1 METGIISS
9 NIQYKTPRK
18 EHTPIIEG
26 RIKIITEPTLWN
38 GGYVGISSSGF
49 GGTNSHILLKSS
61 PKNKINIGTQDGL
74 PRLITVSGRTEEA
87 VKTLLDDIN
96 SRQLDVEYVALLYS
110 IHIENIEGH
119 PYKGYTVIGSEVVNK
134 IKEVGNCTRR
144 PICFVFPGTEVE
156 WHNAELMKLP
166 VFAKVIEKCNE
177 ILKQHDIC
185 VNDIIMDETGTT
197 CNSIIRSFIAITATQ
212 IGIVDLLTHAAIQPD
227 YTIGLSIGE
236 LICEY
241 VDGRFTIEE
250 TILAAYYIGIAF
262 EQAKLQVKKYIS
274 IICMYKA
281 IHKIN
286 HGSTGTVNDITAN
299 RCKYLKIVRTKL
311 LEHFSR
317 ILPTEPSKSR
327 RVTQLGRPQSKRDLT
342 ETAAEYYA
350 DNILNPIPLK
360 EIITLISKS
369 TVLVDIVP
377 HNAFQSIMTNLLES
391 TITIIPLYK
400 RGQKHTIQSFLEG
413 IGDLYNVGLQP
424 QIANLYPPV
433 QFPVSRGT
441 PMISPLIKWDH
452 SEDYYVFRYKEKNKI
467 FSTERIITI
476 TPDDEDF
483 EYLYGHVIDERI
495 LLPVTSCLYE
505 IWRTIGSLNGT
516 DHKNI
521 DYNNT
526 FEILEKGN
534 VIVSGVV
541 RISNDI
547 AKERLQF
554 LAKSDDAEECMNTS
568 DIFKKLRVCSYQY
581 TGLYRSLKSAS
592 INGSVG
598 HIKWSSNWVAFIDN
612 MVQMKSLSLDSRNVI
627 YITTYIRKLRFI
639 AISRRPAN
647 IKPVHEEYKFI
658 GYRDHTTISL
668 KDAVQISI
676 QIALECHELRNVKV
690 IEVVED
696 DDKILLED
704 LIIPIVHEILSNLP
718 SVQSNL
724 TLDATENRLHSSLL
738 PQNLSVI
745 QPNKY

>member
-1 METGIISS
+1 M
-9 NIQYKTPRK
+9 
-18 EHTPIIEG
+18 
-26 RIKIITEPTLWN
+26 
-38 GGYVGISSSGF
+38 
-49 GGTNSHILLKSS
+49 
-61 PKNKINIGTQDGL
+61 
-74 PRLITVSGRTEEA
+74 
-87 VKTLLDDIN
+87 
-96 SRQLDVEYVALLYS
+96 
-110 IHIENIEGH
+110 
-119 PYKGYTVIGSEVVNK
+119 
-134 IKEVGNCTRR
+134 
-144 PICFVFPGTEVE
+144 
-156 WHNAELMKLP
+156 LM
-166 VFAKVIEKCNE
+166 
-177 ILKQHDIC
+177 D
-185 VNDIIMDETGTT
+185 
-197 CNSIIRSFIAITATQ
+197 
-212 IGIVDLLTHAAIQPD
+212 
-227 YTIGLSIGE
+227 
-236 LICEY
+236 
-241 VDGRFTIEE
+241 
-250 TILAAYYIGIAF
+250 
-262 EQAKLQVKKYIS
+262 
-274 IICMYKA
+274 
-281 IHKIN
+281 
-286 HGSTGTVNDITAN
+286 VNDITAN

-391 TITIIPLYK
+391 TITFIPLYK

-483 EYLYGHVIDERI
+483 EYMYGHVIDERI

-521 DYNNT
+521 PIVFENIKFVRATHLSKRDKLELTLVIQESNNT
-526 FEILEKGN
+526 FQILEKSN
-534 VIVSGVV
+534 VVVSGIV
-541 RISNDI
+541 RLPNNI

-568 DIFKKLRVCSYQY
+568 DIYKKLRVCGYQY
-581 TGLYRSLKSAS
+581 TGWYRSLKSAS

-627 YITTYIRKLRFI
+627 YITTQIRKLVIDPEFHIRQLPKLSIEERNVPVRIYGSLDAIVSGGIEIYGQRFV

-704 LIIPIVHEILSNLP
+704 LITPIIHEVLSNLP
-718 SVQSNL
+718 LVQSNL
-724 TLDATENRLHSSLL
+724 TLVATKNRFHSSLL
-738 PQNLSVI
+738 PENLLVI
-745 QPNKY
+745 QPNNVLKDDTFLMVIGVGILTKDGHTLLSNVMAGGFLFTREDLNATYDNELLQQYNLNIILEKRTERESVLLLRKTQNVIMRREVVYINNYEFSWIIKLKSVMEVVDETNSRITLVAEGDPESGVLGFVNCLRREPGGKTVRCVFIQDEHAPKFSLQAPFYMNHLLLDLPMNVLRPGKVWGSYRHLPLPPPEPVLVQCGYVTQAVGKRL

>member
-1 METGIISS
+1 
-9 NIQYKTPRK
+9 
-18 EHTPIIEG
+18 
-26 RIKIITEPTLWN
+26 
-38 GGYVGISSSGF
+38 
-49 GGTNSHILLKSS
+49 
-61 PKNKINIGTQDGL
+61 
-74 PRLITVSGRTEEA
+74 
-87 VKTLLDDIN
+87 
-96 SRQLDVEYVALLYS
+96 
-110 IHIENIEGH
+110 
-119 PYKGYTVIGSEVVNK
+119 
-134 IKEVGNCTRR
+134 
-144 PICFVFPGTEVE
+144 
-156 WHNAELMKLP
+156 
-166 VFAKVIEKCNE
+166 
-177 ILKQHDIC
+177 
-185 VNDIIMDETGTT
+185 
-197 CNSIIRSFIAITATQ
+197 
-212 IGIVDLLTHAAIQPD
+212 
-227 YTIGLSIGE
+227 
-236 LICEY
+236 
-241 VDGRFTIEE
+241 
-250 TILAAYYIGIAF
+250 
-262 EQAKLQVKKYIS
+262 
-274 IICMYKA
+274 
-281 IHKIN
+281 
-286 HGSTGTVNDITAN
+286 
-299 RCKYLKIVRTKL
+299 
-311 LEHFSR
+311 
-317 ILPTEPSKSR
+317 
-327 RVTQLGRPQSKRDLT
+327 
-342 ETAAEYYA
+342 
-350 DNILNPIPLK
+350 
-360 EIITLISKS
+360 
-369 TVLVDIVP
+369 
-377 HNAFQSIMTNLLES
+377 MTNLLES
-391 TITIIPLYK
+391 TITFIPLYK

-483 EYLYGHVIDERI
+483 EYMYGHVIDERI

-521 DYNNT
+521 PIVFENIKFVRATHLSKRDKLELTLVIQENNNT

-581 TGLYRSLKSAS
+581 TDVPVRIYG
-592 INGSVG
+592 
-598 HIKWSSNWVAFIDN
+598 
-612 MVQMKSLSLDSRNVI
+612 SLDAIVSGGIEI
-627 YITTYIRKLRFI
+627 YGQRFV